1 MDIEED
7 LYLIESIKK
16 NKTSCD
22 TELKKLVS
30 KHSGI
35 YLEMVN
41 KYTSGSPDNL
51 YSMKDDLISD
61 KEYYIYKAALRFDES
76 RNVKFSTFLGNE
88 ARWICLNKFNRS
100 PSRRECAP
108 LDSLINT
115 FSADDTEK
123 SLTDKDVL
131 DKIFKFTEQSKDK
144 RVHKIFKIRYQ
155 NSTKNKLTPWS
166 TVSESINLSIQ
177 GTINLH
183 NKTIKL
189 IKELLEKEI

>member
-61 KEYYIYKAALRFDES
+61 KEQIKA
-76 RNVKFSTFLGNE
+76 TTG
-88 ARWICLNKFNRS
+88 I
-100 PSRRECAP
+100 
-108 LDSLINT
+108 
-115 FSADDTEK
+115 
-123 SLTDKDVL
+123 
-131 DKIFKFTEQSKDK
+131 
-144 RVHKIFKIRYQ
+144 
-155 NSTKNKLTPWS
+155 
-166 TVSESINLSIQ
+166 
-177 GTINLH
+177 
-183 NKTIKL
+183 
-189 IKELLEKEI
+189 